1 MKRFL
6 AVVIALG
13 IALGI
18 GLGQGIEPRKR
29 YESNETVKLSTFG
42 LSLHFDFVLYGALDH
57 YLLEQGNF
65 RVGPQPGV
73 SIAQVKASIE
83 AAVQGQYRSLGL
95 KGGITV
101 KGNTLMARYQL
112 SNNSFWR
119 IAYRQGPQAQG
130 VLLSSEAINPSNEA
144 RIGRAMLESLN
155 RNVRFFPPQV
165 GGLEGVWKSV
175 LKPSTVF
182 ASDHTRGTDAVRFC
196 DEGRFFF
203 QGMQDFPRLNVIEG
217 STPNDPK
224 TRVTGRWRIYP
235 ISKLRALLILEY
247 TPTSLRTLN
256 VSFNDGSDGSTPA
269 IRLEG
274 VPFFVRTP
282 EQIAASKLDLPE
294 C

>member
-1 MKRFL
+1 M
-6 AVVIALG
+6 VIALG
-13 IALGI
+13 VALA
-18 GLGQGIEPRKR
+18 QSIEPQKR
-29 YESNETVKLSTFG
+29 YERNETVKMNALG
-42 LSLHFDFVLYGALDH
+42 MSLRFDFVIFGDLNQ
-57 YLLEQGNF
+57 YLLGQGNF

-73 SIAQVKASIE
+73 SVAQVKASIE

-95 KGGITV
+95 KGGISV
-101 KGNTLMARYQL
+101 EGNTLMARYQL

-144 RIGRAMLESLN
+144 RIGRAMQRALN
-155 RNVRFFPPQV
+155 ENVTFFAPQV
-165 GGLEGVWKSV
+165 GGLEGVWKAI

-182 ASDHTRGTDAVRFC
+182 ASDHMRGTDVVRFC

-203 QGMQDFPRLNVIEG
+203 QGMQDFPRLNVIEAL
-217 STPNDPK
+217 TPNDPK
-224 TRVTGRWRIYP
+224 TRVAGRWRVYP

-247 TPTSLRTLN
+247 TPTSVRTLK

-269 IRLEG
+269 LRLEG
-274 VPFFVRTP
+274 VPFFVRSP